1 MKNYVSFKN
10 CQITISI
17 VAKNNFFAYLDNGK
31 MEKMKVHEIVGNFSG
46 WRKKPKTNLRLEN
59 RRKLEK
65 SFSN

>member
-31 MEKMKVHEIVGNFSG
+31 MEKMKLHEIVGNFSG
-46 WRKKPKTNLRLEN
+46 
-59 RRKLEK
+59 
-65 SFSN
+65 